1 MRKRTLRFD
10 DYIKEYLNI
19 DNRVVREFEETTK
32 PATNLGTGSEV
43 VSSTATA
50 ETVAPAASPAETKPA
65 ETPVVS
71 PAETKPAETETPEDD
86 KVADTEETPV
96 EDKPVDDKPLDLGDR
111 EDISL
116 DEIKLKMD
124 FIKKYT
130 EGLST
135 IIANVEKI
143 PLDEKTKQDITAIFS
158 IIQNSENIGVP
169 NNNDAIKLYFEYINS
184 QLKAVST
191 LIINAD
197 KVPLDKSS
205 KERIVGIYDII
216 RNIQK

>member
-43 VSSTATA
+43 VSNTATA
-50 ETVAPAASPAETKPA
+50 ETVAPATSPAETKPV
-65 ETPVVS
+65 ETPAVTT
-71 PAETKPAETETPEDD
+71 PTETETPEDD

-96 EDKPVDDKPLDLGDR
+96 EDKPVDDKPLDLGGR

-124 FIKKYT
+124 FVKKYT
-130 EGLST
+130 EGLAT
-135 IIANVEKI
+135 IIANIEKI

-158 IIQNSENIGVP
+158 IIQNSENIDVP

-191 LIINAD
+191 LIVNAD

-205 KERIVGIYDII
+205 KERIVSIYDII

>member
-50 ETVAPAASPAETKPA
+50 ETVAPAA
-65 ETPVVS
+65 S

-158 IIQNSENIGVP
+158 IIQNSENIDVP